1 MITRPDTVLTTRRP
15 VSRWLAWL
23 LPTTVALTLL
33 IAIVAPAEWGAW
45 RILVFISAF
54 CWGSWLAWGWPQLTI
69 SGGVIEVRNVFV
81 TWRVPLGAISS
92 VDGGRGLLIHL
103 RDGRRVPVNVVS
115 KGEAV
120 LEGMAE
126 GALGA
131 ENYYFTG
138 DARGESPIAPYLRT
152 EATEWAFRIRILMRE
167 FSGELAAAVRRFNHV
182 TLATTVVCITALL
195 LVIATG

>member
-1 MITRPDTVLTTRRP
+1 M
-15 VSRWLAWL
+15 
-23 LPTTVALTLL
+23 
-33 IAIVAPAEWGAW
+33 
-45 RILVFISAF
+45 
-54 CWGSWLAWGWPQLTI
+54 
-69 SGGVIEVRNVFV
+69 

-115 KGEAV
+115 RGEAV

-131 ENYYFTG
+131 ENNYFTG

-167 FSGELAAAVRRFNHV
+167 SSAEPAAAVRHFNHV
-182 TLATTVVCITALL
+182 TLATTVVCLTALL

>member
-1 MITRPDTVLTTRRP
+1 VITRPATQLTTRRP
-15 VSRWLAWL
+15 ISRWLAWL
-23 LPTTVALTLL
+23 LPASVGLTLL
-33 IAIVAPAEWGAW
+33 FAIVAPADWGAW

-54 CWGSWLAWGWPQLTI
+54 CWGVWLTLGWPQLTI
-69 SGGVIEVRNVFV
+69 ADGVIEVRNVFV
-81 TWRVPLGAISS
+81 TWQIPLGAISS

-103 RDGRRVPVNVVS
+103 RNGRRVPVNVVS
-115 KGEAV
+115 RGEAV

-152 EATEWAFRIRILMRE
+152 EATEWAFRIRVLLRE
-167 FSGELAAAVRRFNHV
+167 VAPQPTEAVRHFNHV
-182 TLATTVVCITALL
+182 TIATSVICITALL
-195 LVIATG
+195 LVIASG